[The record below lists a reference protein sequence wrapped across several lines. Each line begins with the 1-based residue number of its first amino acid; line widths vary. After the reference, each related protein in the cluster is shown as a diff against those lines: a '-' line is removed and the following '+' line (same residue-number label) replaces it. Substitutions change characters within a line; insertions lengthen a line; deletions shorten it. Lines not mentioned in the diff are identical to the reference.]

1 MQKIKRLLTIDF
13 PPGQSAFLS
22 GPRKTG
28 RSTYLKERR
37 SVTVRRITKTFLV
50 GALCMAPILAS
61 YGISAAS
68 DVNISVTIAIGG
80 VACGVYFF
88 VAYTAG
94 YNPDWKTFQPE
105 TALLN
110 RGPDGWRVG
119 YPHLKFI
126 EDGCSSSAP
135 YVDVMR
141 VVF

>member
-1 MQKIKRLLTIDF
+1 M
-13 PPGQSAFLS
+13 
-22 GPRKTG
+22 
-28 RSTYLKERR
+28 
-37 SVTVRRITKTFLV
+37 
-50 GALCMAPILAS
+50 ALILAS
-61 YGISAAS
+61 HGMSAAS

-80 VACGVYFF
+80 VAYGVYFF
-88 VAYTAG
+88 VSYTAG
-94 YNPDWKTFQPE
+94 YNPDWKAFQPE

-126 EDGCSSSAP
+126 EDGCSSYAP